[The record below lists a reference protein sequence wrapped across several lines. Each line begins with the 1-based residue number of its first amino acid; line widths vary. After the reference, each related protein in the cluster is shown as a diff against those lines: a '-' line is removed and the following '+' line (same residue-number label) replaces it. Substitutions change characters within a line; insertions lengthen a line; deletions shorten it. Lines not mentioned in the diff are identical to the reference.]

1 MNRRGFTL
9 IELLAVIAVM
19 SILLAMA
26 TINFRNWSARQR
38 VERQVREM
46 YADIM
51 SIRQQAMVTGNNH
64 DFRFTGGGVNM
75 AFRRYTSD
83 ESRGGGTPALF
94 QKNLQFPVV
103 ASPANPVEFNHR
115 GLTVGSALIC
125 VFTNENPSR
134 DALVITPARI
144 SMGKIRAQGS
154 QDATACTKNNID
166 LK

>member
-1 MNRRGFTL
+1 MNRRGITL

-64 DFRFTGGGVNM
+64 DFRFTGGLNM

-115 GLTVGSALIC
+115 GLTVGSTLIC

-144 SMGKIRAQGS
+144 SMGKIRVQGS